1 MKKWIA
7 FAGIALVLAAAGV
20 SAAYLQTR
28 DSAPASS
35 TALEPVTPAE
45 AVAAAAGQSSAGC
58 SCCSGPAAGTA
69 PANGRAAQIQAY
81 LTDFYTGILGEGVSV
96 EVQDLGCHHEASIL
110 QNGKVV
116 KRLSINGNA
125 VTDIT

>member
-1 MKKWIA
+1 MKKWMA
-7 FAGIALVLAAAGV
+7 FAGIALVLAAAGA
-20 SAAYLQTR
+20 SAAFLQTR
-28 DSAPASS
+28 DSAPAPL
-35 TALEPVTPAE
+35 TALAPITPAE
-45 AVAAAAGQSSAGC
+45 AAVSAAGGSSAGC

-69 PANGRAAQIQAY
+69 PSNGRAAQIEAY
-81 LTDFYTGILGEGVSV
+81 LTDFYTGILGAGVTV

-110 QNGKVV
+110 QNGRIV